1 VELTWLDH
9 REGFKDRGNERLE
22 VHHTIGG
29 GKDEKHPE
37 RQLCQVLLELDA
49 LVHGDQRVVLATHT
63 PKKDA
68 VFDASPATGYDGGDA
83 VAFER
88 GGEV

>member
-1 VELTWLDH
+1 MELTWLDR
-9 REGFKDRGNERLE
+9 REGFEDRGNERLE
-22 VHHTIGG
+22 VQHTIGA

-37 RQLCQVLLELDA
+37 RQLCQSLLELDA

-63 PKKDA
+63 PKKVA
-68 VFDASPATGYDGGDA
+68 VLDSSPATADDGGDA